1 MRLRSESKRGIKRNQ
16 NVHVQCSRCFTDTT
30 SGIEDGITLCYTAIW
45 CYFLHR
51 MILLHFVSFLCA
63 SVHVFAGTF
72 GNPAKASPLLSSI
85 GEFDLSSK
93 TFTAYL
99 ERLVANDI
107 EKCADFV
114 KIAKLA
120 TDRHVQVRAHMK
132 VERPD
137 IKHNFDVRHVA
148 KSVQKN

>member
-1 MRLRSESKRGIKRNQ
+1 M
-16 NVHVQCSRCFTDTT
+16 
-30 SGIEDGITLCYTAIW
+30 CYTAIW

-51 MILLHFVSFLCA
+51 MILLHFLTFLCA

-99 ERLVANDI
+99 ERLVGNDI
-107 EKCADFV
+107 EKCADDATV
-114 KIAKLA
+114 TVVWAAKQKKVAVMISVIGKKTYA
-120 TDRHVQVRAHMK
+120 TLRNLCSPEDPKEKTSQVLCELIQQHFK
-132 VERPD
+132 PKQLE
-137 IKHNFDVRHVA
+137 VA
-148 KSVQKN
+148 ESYTFH